1 MKRMSATS
9 RVEEFFESLNLGLPR
24 TPEQLTDLVEA
35 VNKHFTGSDELSR
48 ESRLKWT
55 RLQKKYYEEI
65 RPLAL
70 LVQHL
75 FANRKDVVCE
85 PNLEDANNYD
95 AIVRTSSDDIS
106 TPALYVEFTY
116 AKDGLDESRRMKVL
130 SERGHV
136 NLFGRITRTVTKNSG
151 HRTEVIEVEN
161 ETVRRDDMVKEQI
174 RLILERIDK
183 KATGQYTSTHI
194 LVVVFDDHIAFRSE
208 EELAH
213 LRSFV
218 ESSTSLPKL
227 TFSTLYL
234 LGSSGKSFLGF
245 PL

>member
-151 HRTEVIEVEN
+151 
-161 ETVRRDDMVKEQI
+161 
-174 RLILERIDK
+174 
-183 KATGQYTSTHI
+183 
-194 LVVVFDDHIAFRSE
+194 IAPRSS
-208 EELAH
+208 
-213 LRSFV
+213 RSRMKRYGV
-218 ESSTSLPKL
+218 MTW
-227 TFSTLYL
+227 
-234 LGSSGKSFLGF
+234 
-245 PL
+245 